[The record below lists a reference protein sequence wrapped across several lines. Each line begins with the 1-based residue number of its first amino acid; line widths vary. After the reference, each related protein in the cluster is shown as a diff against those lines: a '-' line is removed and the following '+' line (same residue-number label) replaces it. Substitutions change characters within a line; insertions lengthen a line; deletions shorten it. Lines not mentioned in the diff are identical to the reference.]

1 MEKQYKLIALM
12 GKAGSGKDTIMKKML
27 ETYPGLHE
35 IVSCTTRPRRDYEV
49 EGINYYFYSVE
60 EFTKKVINGEML
72 EATEFNGWFYG
83 TPIEG
88 LSKNF
93 VNIGV
98 FNPAGIEAISGN
110 PDIDMKLFYITA
122 RDKTRLLRQLNR
134 EGDPD
139 VDEIIRRYDTDKKDF
154 IMVDDDFD
162 PWHILNDDGRTP
174 LMCCD
179 SIYDCCGSWLPFDK
193 RD

>member
-1 MEKQYKLIALM
+1 MTMKKQYKLIALM

-83 TPIEG
+83 TPIDG
-88 LSKNF
+88 LAENF

-98 FNPAGIEAISGN
+98 FNPAGIEAISMN
-110 PDIDMKLFYITA
+110 TQIDMKLSYITA
-122 RDKTRLLRQLNR
+122 SDKTRLLRQLNR

-139 VDEIIRRYDTDKKDF
+139 VEEIIRRYSTDKKDF
-154 IMVDDDFD
+154 IGVDEDFD
-162 PWHILNDDGRTP
+162 PIHILSDDGRTP
-174 LMCCD
+174 LMCAQR
-179 SIYDCCGSWLPFDK
+179 IYEVCADWVE
-193 RD
+193 